1 MRRLALALGLGL
13 GLALPLPAAAEEI
26 VAGLSQSSVAITT
39 NYSGSEILI
48 YGAVKREAPIPA
60 NMPMR
65 VLITVEGPDL
75 PVVVRRKDRTWGI
88 WLNDDKLRTGPV
100 PTFYSVSTS
109 APLEDALSRAEDLRF
124 GITLPAVLHSPD
136 KTARP
141 FLDALLRLRTREGFY
156 ALQEGAI
163 AFTEETLFSTEVAL
177 PAALTEG
184 NYTVRI
190 FLTRNGAVLDEMK
203 RTIWVRKAGLERFLY
218 KAAHEWA
225 LFYGLAALVVAAGA
239 GWAASALFSRLRW

>member
-1 MRRLALALGLGL
+1 MMARLALALS
-13 GLALPLPAAAEEI
+13 LALACPAAAEEI

-48 YGAVKREAPIPA
+48 YGAVKRDAPLQKDRPA
-60 NMPMR
+60 R
-65 VLITVEGPDL
+65 VVITVEGPDL

-88 WLNDDKLRTGPV
+88 WLNDEKLRTGPV

-109 APLEDALSRAEDLRF
+109 APLEDTLSRADDLRF
-124 GITLPAVLHSPD
+124 GITLPSVLQSPD
-136 KTARP
+136 KTAQP

-156 ALQEGAI
+156 VMQEGAI

-177 PAALTEG
+177 PSALTEG
-184 NYTVRI
+184 NYSVRI
-190 FLTRNGAVLDEMK
+190 FLTRNGAVIDEMK

-218 KAAHEWA
+218 KSAHEWS
-225 LFYGLAALVVAAGA
+225 LFYGLAALTVAAVA
-239 GWAASALFSRLRW
+239 GWAASALFARLRW

>member
-1 MRRLALALGLGL
+1 MRRLAIPLALALSLGF
-13 GLALPLPAAAEEI
+13 ACPAAAEEI

-48 YGAVKREAPIPA
+48 YGAVKRDAPIPQDR
-60 NMPMR
+60 PTR
-65 VLITVEGPDL
+65 VVITVQGPDL

-88 WLNDDKLRTGPV
+88 WLNDEKLRTGPV
-100 PTFYSVSTS
+100 PTFYAISTS
-109 APLEDALSRAEDLRF
+109 APLEDTLSQAEDLRL
-124 GITLPAVLHSPD
+124 GITLPSVLHSVD
-136 KTARP
+136 RATQT

-156 ALQEGAI
+156 MMQEGAI

-190 FLTRNGAVLDEMK
+190 FLTRNGAVIDEMK

-218 KAAHEWA
+218 NAAHEWS
-225 LFYGLAALVVAAGA
+225 LLYGFAALLVAAVA